1 MNQSQQLLL
10 RAALFEEKID
20 ASKFVEADWKQI
32 FNLSDI
38 QTVSSL
44 VLDGIGMLPHSVLQ
58 IPFDKKMMLFVK
70 MQRMEQINR
79 DSREIDLNLQQIDC
93 QCDKYFIS

>member
-1 MNQSQQLLL
+1 MNQSQKILFSLL

-20 ASKFVEADWKQI
+20 ASKFVEADWIQI

-58 IPFDKKMMLFVK
+58 MPLDKKMLLIAK
-70 MQRMEQINR
+70 M
-79 DSREIDLNLQQIDC
+79 
-93 QCDKYFIS
+93 

>member
-1 MNQSQQLLL
+1 MNQSQKLLFSLL

-44 VLDGIGMLPHSVLQ
+44 VLEGIGMLPHSVLL
-58 IPFDKKMMLFVK
+58 IPF
-70 MQRMEQINR
+70 
-79 DSREIDLNLQQIDC
+79 
-93 QCDKYFIS
+93 